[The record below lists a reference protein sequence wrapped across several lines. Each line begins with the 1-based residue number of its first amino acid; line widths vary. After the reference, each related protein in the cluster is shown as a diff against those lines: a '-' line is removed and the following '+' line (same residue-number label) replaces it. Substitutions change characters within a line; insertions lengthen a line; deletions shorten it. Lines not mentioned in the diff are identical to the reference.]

1 MASTDEGPTQF
12 SELCQP
18 ELRLGSNPVESLGLN
33 QAHQHFIP
41 SRHRPLSATS
51 LTASTGLQPTG
62 RALPAII
69 PKGLLPDDHWQHA
82 CFHTC
87 HPLAQLP
94 DLPDSLLNAVW
105 KLQSL
110 GGGVVEWRAKQLL
123 RVRALA
129 EALRPAQVQ
138 WQQSLHPQVRKTIG
152 SWHMPLMHI
161 LAKEAGSADL
171 FFNLDYTVG
180 ARCVGRAQHSFVMP
194 LKVTQPRLTV
204 QGLLDQAP
212 ARNQQLL
219 AAIRSSGDV
228 ELDKASLNKTQ
239 KEIES
244 GAMSGPWPASHLPPC
259 IAVVSRRFPIWEHY
273 GAQAQKK
280 CRNIDEM
287 SESMLNAT
295 VEDYETYSPKG
306 IEHILALVRLLRH
319 SFGASIELA
328 GFTADFKAAYRQI
341 ALCPSQYKFQ
351 GVAWWDCARQ
361 EVMVG
366 LLTALAFGSRRAPA
380 NWGRLVLRLVDIAR
394 FHLNLLVLDYV
405 DDVNGVEPAFSA
417 ESARKAWIE
426 LIDLLGLKLD
436 LDKTSRVA
444 APEFDS
450 LGVHFTL
457 NDPQGVVEI
466 LPSRAASLQADIR
479 LILEADSLCP
489 GQAARLR
496 GKLGFAVVAAFGRFG
511 RAQMSA
517 IKRRQ
522 YAPPSKDFKLTK
534 VLRAQLRWW
543 LQRLSCLPPRSIPR
557 HPATKF
563 LVAYSDGEGSGQ
575 IAVCLTHIDR
585 AHTEFCCTAVP
596 HNVLNRWKGSQHIH
610 RIEAL
615 GPAICFLTWPRSVSG
630 QLLLFFID
638 NQSAQGSMIGGWS
651 NETVLNDI
659 TALSWALAA
668 DLHCFVFFEY
678 VESAANIIDGASR
691 AFSPSDLEPYRQRGW
706 SETKAVTPWHLLPCD

>member
-1 MASTDEGPTQF
+1 M
-12 SELCQP
+12 LCI
-18 ELRLGSNPVESLGLN
+18 GSFFFFFFFFWG
-33 QAHQHFIP
+33 
-41 SRHRPLSATS
+41 
-51 LTASTGLQPTG
+51 G
-62 RALPAII
+62 
-69 PKGLLPDDHWQHA
+69 
-82 CFHTC
+82 
-87 HPLAQLP
+87 
-94 DLPDSLLNAVW
+94 
-105 KLQSL
+105 
-110 GGGVVEWRAKQLL
+110 GGGVGRWFRSPV
-123 RVRALA
+123 VRLA
-129 EALRPAQVQ
+129 RLVR
-138 WQQSLHPQVRKTIG
+138 SLV
-152 SWHMPLMHI
+152 
-161 LAKEAGSADL
+161 
-171 FFNLDYTVG
+171 F
-180 ARCVGRAQHSFVMP
+180 
-194 LKVTQPRLTV
+194 
-204 QGLLDQAP
+204 
-212 ARNQQLL
+212 
-219 AAIRSSGDV
+219 
-228 ELDKASLNKTQ
+228 
-239 KEIES
+239 
-244 GAMSGPWPASHLPPC
+244 
-259 IAVVSRRFPIWEHY
+259 
-273 GAQAQKK
+273 
-280 CRNIDEM
+280 
-287 SESMLNAT
+287 
-295 VEDYETYSPKG
+295 
-306 IEHILALVRLLRH
+306 ILALVRLLRH

-479 LILEADSLCP
+479 LLLEADSLCP